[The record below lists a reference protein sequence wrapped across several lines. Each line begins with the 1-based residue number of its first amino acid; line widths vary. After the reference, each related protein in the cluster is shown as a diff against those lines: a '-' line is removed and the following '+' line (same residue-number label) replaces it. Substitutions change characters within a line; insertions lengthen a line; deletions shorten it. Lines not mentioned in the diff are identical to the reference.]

1 MQMKSK
7 VTAAVAVAA
16 AAMVV
21 LSGCSSSNTA
31 STSSTAAPA
40 ASGSG
45 SAAAADNAGK
55 RACIMLPDADS
66 SSRWENGDRPALEK
80 GFKEAGFEV
89 DIQNA
94 LADTGKYATL
104 ADQQLTQGCSVMLL
118 VDLNGAGV
126 QVATKAKAQGIPVI
140 AYDRPI
146 KGADL
151 YISFDNFHVGELQGQ
166 MIVDAM
172 KKNGTDIATSN
183 IVYVGGDPTDG
194 NAKQFHDGADSVLK
208 AAGLPKA
215 AFETTGAWSAEK
227 SGVAFEQAYTALA
240 GKVDAVWAANDVNAG
255 AVIQIL
261 DKNGLTIPVSGQDAS
276 PIGLQNVL
284 LGKQSGTVY
293 KPFQLEAA
301 SAIENAIKLANG
313 ETPTTDKTAAD
324 GTPFIPQDPSIVTT
338 ENMKVVFTDGNAKVA
353 DVCTAAIQAA
363 CTAAGIS

>member
-7 VTAAVAVAA
+7 VTGVIAVAA

-21 LSGCSSSNTA
+21 LGGCSSSNTA
-31 STSSTAAPA
+31 STSSSAAE
-40 ASGSG
+40 GSG
-45 SAAAADNAGK
+45 SAAGSAADNSGK
-55 RACIMLPDADS
+55 RACVMLPDADS
-66 SSRWENGDRPALEK
+66 SSRWENGDRPALQK
-80 GFKEAGFEV
+80 GFEEAGYEV

-94 LADTGKYATL
+94 LNDTGKYATL
-104 ADQQLTQGCSVMLL
+104 ADQQLTKGCSVMLL

-172 KKNGTDIATSN
+172 KKAGTDIPTAN

-194 NAKQFHDGADSVLK
+194 NAKQFHDGADKVLK
-208 AAGLPKA
+208 AAGMTAP
-215 AFETTGAWSAEK
+215 AFETPGAWSAEK

-301 SAIENAIKLANG
+301 SAVENAVKLANG
-313 ETPTTDKTAAD
+313 ETPTTDQTAAD
-324 GTPFIPQDPSIVTT
+324 GTPFIAQTPTIVTT
-338 ENMKVVFTDGNAKVA
+338 ENMQVVFDDGNAKVA
-353 DVCTAAIQAA
+353 DICTAAIQAA
-363 CTAAGIS
+363 CTAAGIK

>member
-1 MQMKSK
+1 MQMKFK
-7 VTAAVAVAA
+7 VSGAIAVAA

-21 LSGCSSSNTA
+21 LSGCSSSSDTTSS
-31 STSSTAAPA
+31 STSAAAP
-40 ASGSG
+40 GSG
-45 SAAAADNAGK
+45 SASADNSGK
-55 RACIMLPDADS
+55 RACVMLPDADS
-66 SSRWENGDRPALEK
+66 SSRWENGDRPALKK
-80 GFKEAGFEV
+80 GFEDAGFEV

-94 LADTGKYATL
+94 LNDTGKYATL

-118 VDLNGAGV
+118 VDLQGAGV

-172 KKNGTDIATSN
+172 KAKGTDIATAN
-183 IVYVGGDPTDG
+183 VVYVGGDPADG

-215 AFETTGAWSAEK
+215 AFETPGAWDATK

-240 GKVDAVWAANDVNAG
+240 GKVDAVWAANDINAG
-255 AVIQIL
+255 AVIQVL

-301 SAIENAIKLANG
+301 SAVENAVKLANG
-313 ETPTTDKTAAD
+313 ETPTTTDTAAD

-353 DVCTAAIQAA
+353 EVCTGEIAAL
-363 CTAAGIS
+363 CTSAGIS